1 MRIFAS
7 RYDSTSMETSIKIC
21 KRTLLH
27 DATFTAV
34 FLLLFTLCYD
44 FLSQWN
50 RDECVYCFC
59 ISMEPAN
66 QWCRSC
72 LYTGRRDARACSE
85 QTSGHN
91 RPGHC
96 AIGRLFAIA
105 IRSRRGACPFNKLF
119 AGQSFAN
126 RHLFTWTATNR
137 CLLLVRRMHHRLPR
151 PTLMHR

>member
-27 DATFTAV
+27 DATFTTV

-59 ISMEPAN
+59 IYIWNQRMNGAGLAFILAGETHAPA
-66 QWCRSC
+66 
-72 LYTGRRDARACSE
+72 
-85 QTSGHN
+85 
-91 RPGHC
+91 
-96 AIGRLFAIA
+96 
-105 IRSRRGACPFNKLF
+105 
-119 AGQSFAN
+119 AN
-126 RHLFTWTATNR
+126 RHQGTTVPATAQ
-137 CLLLVRRMHHRLPR
+137 LVACSLQPSGHEEVPVHSINCSLANRLPTGICSHGR
-151 PTLMHR
+151 QPTGACCLSGACTILYPVQN

>member
-1 MRIFAS
+1 MIQQAWKLPLK
-7 RYDSTSMETSIKIC
+7 YANAPCSMMQ
-21 KRTLLH
+21 
-27 DATFTAV
+27 
-34 FLLLFTLCYD
+34 
-44 FLSQWN
+44 LSLQSFFFSLPYAMISSLN
-50 RDECVYCFC
+50 GTEMNVCIVSVY
-59 ISMEPAN
+59 MEPAN
-66 QWCRSC
+66 ERCRSC

-96 AIGRLFAIA
+96 AIGRLFATA

-137 CLLLVRRMHHRLPR
+137 CLLLVRRMHHPLPR